1 MRKQPKIFEGLK
13 HLKGTSLL
21 GDMVQM
27 ANGAASAFGDVRNL
41 VSDRLHSRAERAK
54 SAMRKTAKAAGRGQ
68 SSSGQRKDVVPSEDF
83 DAALARITALGKRIE
98 ALESQLEASAS
109 KKQAAVRKSAK
120 KAAKKSAAKTAN
132 KV

>member
-1 MRKQPKIFEGLK
+1 MRKQPKIFEGVK

-21 GDMVQM
+21 GDMAQM
-27 ANGAASAFGDVRNL
+27 ANGAASAFGDMRNL
-41 VSDRLHSRAERAK
+41 VSDKMHSRAERAK
-54 SAMRKTAKAAGRGQ
+54 SVMRKTAKVAANRQ
-68 SSSGQRKDVVPSEDF
+68 SSSGQMKDMVPSEDF

-98 ALESQLEASAS
+98 ALEAQLEARPS

-120 KAAKKSAAKTAN
+120 KAAKKPAPKTAN